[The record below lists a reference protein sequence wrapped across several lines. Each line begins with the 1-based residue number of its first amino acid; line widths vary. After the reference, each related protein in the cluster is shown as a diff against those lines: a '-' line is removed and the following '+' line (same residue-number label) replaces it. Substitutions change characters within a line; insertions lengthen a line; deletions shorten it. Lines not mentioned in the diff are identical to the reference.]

1 MRRILL
7 LAMALLLAPL
17 ASAQVYRWVDG
28 NGTVHF
34 SQTPPP
40 AGVKYQIMHLSS
52 DTGTVAGVA
61 PAPAGGVAPG
71 GNGAGAPA
79 QPPPMANTPANRTE
93 LCKQLQQN
101 LTLLNSSEALN
112 VAGPDGKPKALEGK
126 AREVQKAT
134 TQAQIKQYCSASATQ
149 AQ

>member
-7 LAMALLLAPL
+7 FAMALLLAPL

-52 DTGTVAGVA
+52 DTGTTAGVA
-61 PAPAGGVAPG
+61 PAPAGSGS
-71 GNGAGAPA
+71 NGTGAPA
-79 QPPPMANTPANRTE
+79 QRPPMTNTPANRTE

-101 LTLLNSSEALN
+101 LTLLNGSEALN
-112 VAGPDGKPKALEGK
+112 VAGPDGKPKALDGK

-134 TQAQIKQYCSASATQ
+134 TQAQIKQYCAASATQ
-149 AQ
+149 TQ

>member
-28 NGTVHF
+28 KGTVHF

-40 AGVKYQIMHLSS
+40 PGVKYQVMHLSS
-52 DTGTVAGVA
+52 DTGTAAGVA
-61 PAPAGGVAPG
+61 PAAAGSAVSGSNGV
-71 GNGAGAPA
+71 GAAA
-79 QPPPMANTPANRTE
+79 QRPMANTPANRAE

-101 LTLLNSSEALN
+101 LALLNSPEALN
-112 VAGPDGKPKALEGK
+112 MAGPDGKPKALDEK

-134 TQAQIKQYCSASATQ
+134 TQAQIKQYCAASATQ
-149 AQ
+149 

>member
-28 NGTVHF
+28 KGTVHF
-34 SQTPPP
+34 SQTPPSP
-40 AGVKYQIMHLSS
+40 GVKYQVMHLSS
-52 DTGTVAGVA
+52 DTGTAAGVA
-61 PAPAGGVAPG
+61 PALAGSTAAG
-71 GNGAGAPA
+71 GNGVGAAA
-79 QPPPMANTPANRTE
+79 QRPMANTPANRAE

-101 LTLLNSSEALN
+101 LTLLNSPEALN
-112 VAGPDGKPKALEGK
+112 MAGPDGKPKALDEK

>member
-7 LAMALLLAPL
+7 FAMALLLAPL

-28 NGTVHF
+28 KGTVHF

-52 DTGTVAGVA
+52 DTGTTAGVA
-61 PAPAGGVAPG
+61 PAPAGSGS
-71 GNGAGAPA
+71 NGAGAPA
-79 QPPPMANTPANRTE
+79 QRPPMANTSANRTE

-112 VAGPDGKPKALEGK
+112 VAGPDGKPKALDGK

>member
-28 NGTVHF
+28 KGTVHF

-52 DTGTVAGVA
+52 DTGTTAGVA
-61 PAPAGGVAPG
+61 PAPAGSGS
-71 GNGAGAPA
+71 NGTGAPA
-79 QPPPMANTPANRTE
+79 QRPPMTNTPANRTE

-101 LTLLNSSEALN
+101 LTLLNGSEALN
-112 VAGPDGKPKALEGK
+112 VAGPDGKPKALDGK

-134 TQAQIKQYCSASATQ
+134 TQAQIKQYCAASATQ
-149 AQ
+149 TQ

>member
-7 LAMALLLAPL
+7 LAIALLLAPL

-28 NGTVHF
+28 KGTVHF

-52 DTGTVAGVA
+52 DTGTTAGVA
-61 PAPAGGVAPG
+61 PAPAGSGS
-71 GNGAGAPA
+71 NGTGAPA
-79 QPPPMANTPANRTE
+79 QRPPMTNTPANRTE

-134 TQAQIKQYCSASATQ
+134 TQAQIKQYCAASATQ
-149 AQ
+149 TQ